1 MLLWYSLSAFVAARH
16 LALPWSSQVWELQQ
30 QTLRLPIHPLTS
42 HSVSL
47 CWHSNKDWHP
57 CCEESAPWT
66 KRLHTPS
73 QVVSAILRLTTPK
86 KPHLLRTPV
95 YPTKYRISSQERL
108 SLYKGRQQIFPHC
121 TEDAGRK
128 SVSLHE
134 KGCGTST
141 VPANFLIWITVQWIP
156 IHTPTDSPCFSLG
169 VRLSLISLPRWQD
182 INFT

>member
-1 MLLWYSLSAFVAARH
+1 MLLWYSLSAFVTARH
-16 LALPWSSQVWELQQ
+16 LALPWSSQVWDCSSK
-30 QTLRLPIHPLTS
+30 PWDCPSIPSPLIQY
-42 HSVSL
+42 
-47 CWHSNKDWHP
+47 P
-57 CCEESAPWT
+57 CADRATRTGILAVKKSAPWT